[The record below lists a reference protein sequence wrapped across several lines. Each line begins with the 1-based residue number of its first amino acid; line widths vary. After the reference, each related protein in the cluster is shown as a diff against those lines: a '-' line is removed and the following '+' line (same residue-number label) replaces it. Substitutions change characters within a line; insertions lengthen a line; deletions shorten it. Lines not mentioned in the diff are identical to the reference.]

1 MRPCGCFGPL
11 RFGFLR
17 RLLAK
22 RCRSWS
28 RGREFRQQRCPVR
41 TGIIEQLLKYI
52 RRITLTEPGAVQHGF
67 RPVVYERRARDTAC
81 GVLPENG
88 VDAVGFQQAHELVL
102 RPGAVHGAGHG
113 STNGTLNLLGFD
125 VGVVSGDLLLQ
136 ELVAAFGGQ
145 GLGFDRCADP
155 LALFVGR
162 GVDDAVPPLAVGFA
176 LAFLQID
183 IIEVQQGSE
192 LGDRAEPIL
201 LGQKPHG
208 GLHLLFEVVASV
220 LDPAG
225 RVELPLLIAFDGG
238 PQAVSAFDG
247 LQRIHG
253 TAAFEIM
260 VEFTTIFI
268 NPHRY
273 DMYMLAV
280 DVAVFEYI
288 VGLVA
293 EAHALHV
300 LAGNLR
306 KLGIGQTVGDGWIQR
321 YVEYGIFCAAI
332 YGQIGRETLHCIR
345 EVETVGALHIY
356 YPIA

>member
-1 MRPCGCFGPL
+1 M
-11 RFGFLR
+11 
-17 RLLAK
+17 
-22 RCRSWS
+22 
-28 RGREFRQQRCPVR
+28 
-41 TGIIEQLLKYI
+41 T
-52 RRITLTEPGAVQHGF
+52 
-67 RPVVYERRARDTAC
+67 
-81 GVLPENG
+81 ENG
-88 VDAVGFQQAHELVL
+88 VDAVGFQQVHKLVL

-113 STNGTLNLLGFD
+113 STNGTLDLLGFD
-125 VGVVSGDLLLQ
+125 VGVVLGDLLLQ
-136 ELVAAFGGQ
+136 ELVAAFRGQ
-145 GLGFDRCADP
+145 GRGLDRRADP
-155 LALFVGR
+155 LAPLVGR

-176 LAFLQID
+176 FAFLQID
-183 IIEVQQGSE
+183 IIEVQQGSK
-192 LGDRAEPIL
+192 LGDRAETVL
-201 LGQKPHG
+201 LGQEPNG

-225 RVELPLLIAFDGG
+225 RVELLLLLAFDGG
-238 PQAVSAFDG
+238 PQAVSVFDG

-280 DVAVFEYI
+280 DVVVFEYI